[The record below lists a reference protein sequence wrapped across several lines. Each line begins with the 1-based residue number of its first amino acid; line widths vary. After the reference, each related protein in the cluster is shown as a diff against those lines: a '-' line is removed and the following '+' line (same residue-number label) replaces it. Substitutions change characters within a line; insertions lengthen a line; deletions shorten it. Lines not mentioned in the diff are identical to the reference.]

1 MKKIFKKYNPG
12 TRKEIAIRFPLKKIL
27 KKLTGDLAVILGH
40 EIRPIKHLF
49 KTIK

>member
-12 TRKEIAIRFPLKKIL
+12 TRKEIAIRFPLKKI
-27 KKLTGDLAVILGH
+27 KNLTRDLAVILGH